1 MRNKLRKE
9 NINMKIVKGILN
21 VVMAFL
27 ITLLILANFVV
38 NVFNHTILNKEYMI
52 SQLEEKGYTQKIET
66 DLKNEFENYQYQSG
80 LPEEVFAN
88 LYTTDMITQD
98 LDSMVNS
105 IYDGTQITNHAEEIR
120 NKIRENIN
128 AYLAQNDITLPEEG
142 KENVA
147 QFEDLMIEVYEEKI
161 NMSSQMIKKIAKV
174 ETEAEM
180 IVKVVKIGLIIGLI
194 ALLLFTVLL
203 NRKTVASLLNTLLI
217 SVLSSGIV
225 LKLVP
230 WVMESNIDIN
240 HILILNQTLSDFIK
254 DIATG
259 ILEKFD
265 FYGFVLI
272 AIGMIGIVGNHY
284 NRVKNGEQKKI
295 KKVT

>member
-1 MRNKLRKE
+1 MLCMRNKLRKE

-52 SQLEEKGYTQKIET
+52 SQLEEKDYKQKIET

-80 LPEEVFAN
+80 LPEEVFDD

-98 LDSMVNS
+98 LYSMVDS

-120 NKIRENIN
+120 SKIRENIN

-147 QFEDLMIEVYEEKI
+147 QFEDLMVEVYEEKI

-174 ETEAEM
+174 ETEAET
-180 IVKVVKIGLIIGLI
+180 IVKVVKIGLIVGLI

-217 SVLSSGIV
+217 SVLASGIL

-284 NRVKNGEQKKI
+284 NRVKNGE
-295 KKVT
+295 